1 LPRGK
6 PAAAAALAPR
16 REPPKSAALARV
28 VQPALAMR
36 LMDITRTEIAP
47 ADVRSYRL
55 LYPAS
60 WRPALN
66 PYADLARRA
75 AGAWFRGIGVVGDAG
90 SERILADERPDL
102 YAGFPYPGANFDT
115 LTTVTKYLAL
125 WILFDDLVT
134 ERTAATAP
142 ELPAYARALHEGALP
157 PSADPFLRAWW
168 SLGRTFRE
176 RMSPAW
182 CHRIADY
189 FLEWL
194 EAAAVERDTYAALRK
209 DGRLPDVR
217 TYVDIR
223 SSTIGA
229 LPTFYFIELVEGFEL
244 PAAVMADEKVRAL
257 HSLGS
262 RIIFEANDVLGLRK
276 DLLSGW
282 PNLVTAMKEQHG
294 LDLAH
299 ACERVV
305 DQHNRDVL
313 AFLALEADLPSFD
326 PETDPFVL
334 RYLERMHQVICGFA
348 HFERRAERYRW
359 EALEAGS
366 GPFSVTLCSF
376 DEH

>member
-1 LPRGK
+1 M
-6 PAAAAALAPR
+6 
-16 REPPKSAALARV
+16 S
-28 VQPALAMR
+28 

-60 WRPALN
+60 WRPVLN
-66 PYADLARRA
+66 PYAGLARRA
-75 AGAWFRGIGVVGDAG
+75 AGAWFREIGVVGDAG

-102 YAGFPYPGANFDT
+102 YAGLPYPGANFDT

-134 ERTAATAP
+134 ERDGERHP
-142 ELPAYARALHEGALP
+142 ELQAYANALHEGVLP

-168 SLGRTFRE
+168 SLGRSFGA
-176 RMSPAW
+176 RMSAAW

-194 EAAAVERDTYAALRK
+194 EAAAVERDTYTALRR

-223 SSTIGA
+223 SATIGA

-257 HSLGS
+257 HALGS
-262 RIIFEANDVLGLRK
+262 KIIFEANDVLSLQK

-282 PNLVTAMKEQHG
+282 PNLVTVMKEQQG
-294 LDLAH
+294 LDLAQ
-299 ACERVV
+299 ACERAA
-305 DQHNRDVL
+305 DLHNRDVL
-313 AFLALEADLPSFD
+313 AFLALEADLPSFG
-326 PETDPFVL
+326 PETDPFVR
-334 RYLERMHQVICGFA
+334 RYFERMHHVICGFA
-348 HFERRAERYRW
+348 EFERRAERYRW

-366 GPFSVTLCSF
+366 GRFSVALCTF